1 MMSAAPRPTGDAYAP
16 AAALRVVKEA
26 AVIVV
31 AGLLLGL
38 LANSASPRGLKLG
51 RDYFPKSARPVAVA
65 PADPSVPAA
74 STPPA
79 TNAVLD
85 RLRERGL
92 QPLEHAAVVALFH
105 DQQLAQGTII
115 FVDARNDAH
124 YEAGHIPGAHQLDYY
139 RPEAY
144 LPNVLTACATAE
156 KILIYCNG
164 GDCEDSE
171 LTAILLAQAGVPRE
185 RLYIYPGGHTEWT
198 ANGLPLELG
207 PHPGAGQKGG
217 TP

>member
-1 MMSAAPRPTGDAYAP
+1 
-16 AAALRVVKEA
+16 VVKET

-31 AGLLLGL
+31 TGLLLGL
-38 LANSASPRGLKLG
+38 LANSFSPRGLKLG
-51 RDYFPKSARPVAVA
+51 RDYFPKLARPVAVA
-65 PADPSVPAA
+65 PTHPSA
-74 STPPA
+74 PPT

-105 DQQLAQGTII
+105 DRQSAQGTII
-115 FVDARNDAH
+115 FVDARNDAQ

-139 RPEAY
+139 RLEAY
-144 LPNVLTACATAE
+144 LPTVLAACAPAE
-156 KILIYCNG
+156 KILVYCNG

-171 LTAILLAQAGVPRE
+171 LTAILLIQSGVPRE
-185 RLYIYPGGHTEWT
+185 RLFVYPGGFAEWT
-198 ANGLPLELG
+198 AKGLPLELG
-207 PHPGAGQKGG
+207 PRPVAGPKDG

>member
-1 MMSAAPRPTGDAYAP
+1 
-16 AAALRVVKEA
+16 
-26 AVIVV
+26 
-31 AGLLLGL
+31 
-38 LANSASPRGLKLG
+38 LANSVSPCGLKLG
-51 RDYFPKSARPVAVA
+51 RDYFPKSARPAAVV
-65 PADPSVPAA
+65 PSNP

-79 TNAVLD
+79 TNAVVD

-105 DQQLAQGTII
+105 DLQPAQGMII

-144 LPNVLTACATAE
+144 LPTVLTACATAQQ
-156 KILIYCNG
+156 ILVYCNG

-171 LTAILLAQAGVPRE
+171 LTAVLLTQSGVPGE
-185 RLYIYPGGHTEWT
+185 RLYIYPGGFAEWT

-207 PHPGAGQKGG
+207 PRPGSGLKGG

>member
-1 MMSAAPRPTGDAYAP
+1 MSGAPRPTGDAYAP
-16 AAALRVVKEA
+16 PAALRVVMEA
-26 AVIVV
+26 AVILV

-38 LANSASPRGLKLG
+38 LANAFSPLGLKLG
-51 RDYFPKSARPVAVA
+51 RDYFPKSAQPVAVA
-65 PADPSVPAA
+65 PANPSVPTT

-105 DQQLAQGTII
+105 DLQLAHGTIL

-144 LPNVLTACATAE
+144 LPTVLTACATAE
-156 KILIYCNG
+156 KILVYCNG

-171 LTAILLAQAGVPRE
+171 LTAMLLTQAGVPRE
-185 RLYIYPGGHTEWT
+185 RIYIYPGGFAEWT
-198 ANGLPLELG
+198 AHGLPLESG

>member
-1 MMSAAPRPTGDAYAP
+1 MSGTSRPTDDAHPP
-16 AAALRVVKEA
+16 AAARGVVMEA
-26 AVIVV
+26 AVIMV

-38 LANSASPRGLKLG
+38 LANTFSPRGLKLG
-51 RDYFPKSARPVAVA
+51 RDYFPKLARPATVA
-65 PADPSVPAA
+65 PVNPSAPTA

-79 TNAVLD
+79 TNAVVD

-105 DQQLAQGTII
+105 DLQPAQGMII
-115 FVDARNDAH
+115 FVDARNDAY

-144 LPNVLTACATAE
+144 LPNVLAACATAQQ
-156 KILIYCNG
+156 ILVYCNG

-171 LTAILLAQAGVPRE
+171 LTAILLTQSGVPRE
-185 RLYIYPGGHTEWT
+185 RLYIYPGGFAEWT

-207 PHPGAGQKGG
+207 VRTGSGLKGG

>member
-1 MMSAAPRPTGDAYAP
+1 MVMET
-16 AAALRVVKEA
+16 

-38 LANSASPRGLKLG
+38 LANTVSPRGLKLG
-51 RDYFPKSARPVAVA
+51 RDYFPKLARPATVA
-65 PADPSVPAA
+65 PVNPSAATA

-92 QPLEHAAVVALFH
+92 QPLEHAAVVTLFH
-105 DQQLAQGTII
+105 NLQPAQGMII

-139 RPEAY
+139 RPETY
-144 LPNVLTACATAE
+144 LPAVLAACGTAQQ
-156 KILIYCNG
+156 ILVYCTG

-171 LTAILLAQAGVPRE
+171 LTAILLTQSGVPRE
-185 RLYIYPGGHTEWT
+185 RLFIYPGGFTEWT

-207 PHPGAGQKGG
+207 ARPADGLKGG
-217 TP
+217 RP

>member
-1 MMSAAPRPTGDAYAP
+1 MSGTPRPTGDAHPP
-16 AAALRVVKEA
+16 AGVRQVVMEA

-38 LANSASPRGLKLG
+38 LANTVSPRGLKLG
-51 RDYFPKSARPVAVA
+51 RDYFLKSARPATVA
-65 PADPSVPAA
+65 PVNPSAPTS

-79 TNAVLD
+79 INAVLD

-105 DQQLAQGTII
+105 DLAPAQGKII

-124 YEAGHIPGAHQLDYY
+124 YEVGHIPGAHQLDYY

-144 LPNVLTACATAE
+144 LPNVLAACATAE

-171 LTAILLAQAGVPRE
+171 LTAILLTQSGVPRE
-185 RLYIYPGGHTEWT
+185 RLYIYPGGFTEWT

-207 PHPGAGQKGG
+207 ARPGSGLKDG